1 MPEVEPALGA
11 GPLLLIA
18 AAGVA
23 LLLFLIMKLKLHAFL
38 ALVLVSLLV
47 ALAARVPL
55 ADVVGTLTTGFGSTL
70 ASVALL
76 VGLGAML
83 GRLLEF
89 SGGAQVLADSLVRR
103 FGEQRAPLALGVAAL
118 LFGFPIFFDAGLV
131 VFLPIVFTV
140 ARRLGGSLLTYGL
153 PVAGAFAVMHAFV
166 PPHPGPVAA
175 AELVGADIGLVL
187 VFGLLIGLPTWY
199 LGGYR
204 FGLWAGRRYDIAVPD
219 ILSAG
224 GRTGPDAA
232 GAPDTPGQ
240 GTAPAPAA
248 VPPAPG
254 GAVAGTAPAVAAPSG
269 GGDRPTS
276 GTAGPPAFGTVLAL
290 LLLPLLLIFL
300 NTGLSTLAT
309 GGAVDEETWF
319 VRTGQLLGATPI
331 ALLITVLVA
340 SYVLGKHRGSSGA
353 EVESVVNSA
362 LGPVCA
368 IILITGAGGM
378 FGGVLRASGIGV
390 ALADVLG
397 DIGLPVIVAAFVIAV
412 LLRVAQGSATVALTT
427 TAGLIAPVI
436 AATDG
441 VSTADRALIV
451 IAIAGGATVLSHV
464 NDSGF
469 WLVSRFFQMD
479 EKTTLKTWTV
489 METLLG
495 TIGFVLAF
503 VLSLFL

>member
-1 MPEVEPALGA
+1 MPEVEPALSA
-11 GPLLLIA
+11 GPLLAIA
-18 AAGVA
+18 AASV
-23 LLLFLIMKLKLHAFL
+23 LVLLFLIMKLKLHAFL
-38 ALVLVSLLV
+38 ALIL
-47 ALAARVPL
+47 
-55 ADVVGTLTTGFGSTL
+55 GFGSTL

-103 FGEQRAPLALGVAAL
+103 FGEQRAPFALGVAAL

-153 PVAGAFAVMHAFV
+153 PTAGAFAVMHAFV

-199 LGGYR
+199 LGGYL
-204 FGLWAGRRYDIAVPD
+204 FGLWAGKRYHVAVPD
-219 ILSAG
+219 ILAAEGVAG
-224 GRTGPDAA
+224 GSAATG
-232 GAPDTPGQ
+232 GSSG
-240 GTAPAPAA
+240 PAPT
-248 VPPAPG
+248 
-254 GAVAGTAPAVAAPSG
+254 VAGTAPAIAEAPARTPAAAAPPRFS
-269 GGDRPTS
+269 
-276 GTAGPPAFGTVLAL
+276 TVLGL
-290 LLLPLLLIFL
+290 LLLPLLLIFF
-300 NTGLSTLAT
+300 NTGMSTLAT
-309 GGAVDEETWF
+309 GGALDEES
-319 VRTGQLLGATPI
+319 VVVKIAKLVGSTPV

-340 SYVLGKHRGSSGA
+340 SYVLGRKRGSSGA
-353 EVESVVNSA
+353 EVESIVNSA

-390 ALADVLG
+390 ALADVLE
-397 DIGLPVIVAAFVIAV
+397 DLGLPVIVAAFVISV

-427 TAGLIAPVI
+427 AAGLIAPVVE
-436 AATDG
+436 ASSG
-441 VSTADRALIV
+441 LSSADLALIV

-495 TIGFVLAF
+495 TLGFVFAL
-503 VLSLFL
+503 VLSLLL

>member
-18 AAGVA
+18 AGGVL

-38 ALVLVSLLV
+38 ALILVSLVV
-47 ALAARVPL
+47 ALAAQVPL
-55 ADVVGTLTTGFGSTL
+55 EDVVTTLTGGFGSTL
-70 ASVALL
+70 ANVALL

-83 GRLLEF
+83 GRLLEH
-89 SGGAQVLADSLVRR
+89 SGGAQVLADTLIAR

-175 AELVGADIGLVL
+175 AELIGADIGLVL
-187 VFGLLIGLPTWY
+187 LYGLLIGLPTWVV
-199 LGGYR
+199 GGYLY
-204 FGLWAGRRYDIAVPD
+204 GTWAGRRFHVDVPPPED
-219 ILSAG
+219 DGTSAS
-224 GRTGPDAA
+224 
-232 GAPDTPGQ
+232 GAPATPPSPE
-240 GTAPAPAA
+240 GT
-248 VPPAPG
+248 
-254 GAVAGTAPAVAAPSG
+254 VAGTAPGVAGPSG
-269 GGDRPTS
+269 GARTATETDVRRP
-276 GTAGPPAFGTVLAL
+276 GPPGFGTVLTI
-290 LLLPLLLIFL
+290 LLLPLVLIFL
-300 NTGLSTLAT
+300 NTGMTTLAT
-309 GGAVDEETWF
+309 AGAVDEESTL
-319 VRTGQLLGATPI
+319 VRVAQVVGSTPV
-331 ALLITVLVA
+331 ALLVTVLVA
-340 SYVLGKHRGSSGA
+340 MWVLGRHRGDSAA

-378 FGGVLRASGIGV
+378 FGGVLRASGIGQ
-390 ALADVLG
+390 ALADVLA
-397 DIGLPVIVAAFVIAV
+397 DIGLPVIVAAFVISV

-427 TAGLIAPVI
+427 AAGLIAPVVE
-436 AATDG
+436 ASD
-441 VSTADRALIV
+441 SLTASDLALVV
-451 IAIAGGATVLSHV
+451 IAIAAGATVLSHV

-469 WLVSRFFQMD
+469 WLVSRFFGMD

-495 TIGFVLAF
+495 TIGFVLALG
-503 VLSLFL
+503 LSLFL

>member
-1 MPEVEPALGA
+1 MPEVEPALSA

-18 AAGVA
+18 AAAVGV
-23 LLLFLIMKLKLHAFL
+23 LLFLIMKLKLHAFL

-47 ALAARVPL
+47 ALATRIPL
-55 ADVVGTLTTGFGSTL
+55 EDVVTTLTTGFGTTL

-83 GRLLEF
+83 GRLLEH
-89 SGGAQVLADSLVRR
+89 SGGAQVLADSLIGR
-103 FGEQRAPLALGVAAL
+103 FGEKRAPLALGVAAL

-153 PVAGAFAVMHAFV
+153 PTAGAFAVMHAFV

-175 AELVGADIGLVL
+175 AELIGADIGLVL

-199 LGGYR
+199 LGGYLY
-204 FGLWAGRRYDIAVPD
+204 GLWAGRRYDVAVPD
-219 ILSAG
+219 ILDDDAPRTADDEPDPSVEGTSPAISSG
-224 GRTGPDAA
+224 GTRTGTATRS
-232 GAPDTPGQ
+232 APP
-240 GTAPAPAA
+240 
-248 VPPAPG
+248 
-254 GAVAGTAPAVAAPSG
+254 
-269 GGDRPTS
+269 R
-276 GTAGPPAFGTVLAL
+276 FGTVVGI

-309 GGAVDEETWF
+309 AGALDGTSLL
-319 VRTGQLLGATPI
+319 VRTGQLLGATPV
-331 ALLITVLVA
+331 ALLVTVLVA
-340 SYVLGKHRGSSGA
+340 MVVLGVRRGESGA
-353 EVESVVNSA
+353 QVESIVNSA

-378 FGGVLRASGIGV
+378 FGGVLRASGIGT

-397 DIGLPVIVAAFVIAV
+397 DIGLPVIVAAFVISV

-427 TAGLIAPVI
+427 AAGLMAPVVE
-436 AATDG
+436 ATDG
-441 VSTADRALIV
+441 LSSVDLALVV

-469 WLVSRFFQMD
+469 WLVSRFFRMD

-495 TIGFVLAF
+495 TLGFVFAL

>member
-1 MPEVEPALGA
+1 VPEVEPALGA

-18 AAGVA
+18 AAAVGV
-23 LLLFLIMKLKLHAFL
+23 LLFLIMKLKLHAFL
-38 ALVLVSLLV
+38 ALVLVSLLT
-47 ALAARVPL
+47 ALATRIPL
-55 ADVVGTLTTGFGSTL
+55 EDVVTTLTGGFGTTL

-83 GRLLEF
+83 GRLLEH
-89 SGGAQVLADSLVRR
+89 SGGAQVLADSLVGR
-103 FGEQRAPLALGVAAL
+103 FGEKRAPLALGVAAL

-140 ARRLGGSLLTYGL
+140 ALRLGGSLLTYGL

-187 VFGLLIGLPTWY
+187 VFGLIVGLPTWY
-199 LGGYR
+199 LGGYL
-204 FGLWAGRRYDIAVPD
+204 FGLWAGRRYDVAVPD
-219 ILSAG
+219 ILADEKSLDDAPDPSVEGTSPGIASIG
-224 GRTGPDAA
+224 GRAT
-232 GAPDTPGQ
+232 
-240 GTAPAPAA
+240 GTATRPAP
-248 VPPAPG
+248 P
-254 GAVAGTAPAVAAPSG
+254 
-269 GGDRPTS
+269 R
-276 GTAGPPAFGTVLAL
+276 FGTVIGI

-300 NTGLSTLAT
+300 NTGLSTLSTA
-309 GGAVDEETWF
+309 GALDETSF
-319 VRTGQLLGATPI
+319 LVRAGQLLGATPV
-331 ALLITVLVA
+331 ALLTTVLVA
-340 SYVLGKHRGSSGA
+340 MVVLGLRRGESGA
-353 EVESVVNSA
+353 QVESIVNSA

-378 FGGVLRASGIGV
+378 FGGVLRASGIGQ

-397 DIGLPVIVAAFVIAV
+397 DIGLPVIVAAFVISV

-427 TAGLIAPVI
+427 AAGLMAPVVE
-436 AATDG
+436 ATEG
-441 VSTADRALIV
+441 LTSADLALIV
-451 IAIAGGATVLSHV
+451 LAIAGGATVLSHV

-469 WLVSRFFQMD
+469 WLVSRFFRMD

-495 TIGFVLAF
+495 TLGFLFAL

>member
-1 MPEVEPALGA
+1 MTEVEPTLGA

-18 AAGVA
+18 AAAVL
-23 LLLFLIMKLKLHAFL
+23 LLLFLIMRLKLHAFL
-38 ALVLVSLLV
+38 ALILVSLLT
-47 ALAARVPL
+47 ALVARVPL
-55 ADVVGTLTTGFGSTL
+55 EDVVTTLTTGFGATL

-89 SGGAQVLADSLVRR
+89 SGGAQVLADSLIRR
-103 FGEQRAPLALGVAAL
+103 FGENRAPLALGVAAL

-153 PVAGAFAVMHAFV
+153 PTAGAFAVMHAFV

-199 LGGYR
+199 FGGYL
-204 FGLWAGRRYDIAVPD
+204 FGLWAGRRYQVAVPD
-219 ILSAG
+219 ILGGDDDPAG
-224 GRTGPDAA
+224 GGGGSA
-232 GAPDTPGQ
+232 APDSAVE
-240 GTAPAPAA
+240 GTSPTTADGSAPTRTAA
-248 VPPAPG
+248 
-254 GAVAGTAPAVAAPSG
+254 
-269 GGDRPTS
+269 R
-276 GTAGPPAFGTVLAL
+276 TAGPPSFGTVVGI

-300 NTGLSTLAT
+300 NTGMSTLAT
-309 GGAVDEETWF
+309 AGAVDEESF
-319 VRTGQLLGATPI
+319 VVRAAQLIGATPV

-340 SYVLGKHRGSSGA
+340 IVVLGTHRGTDAA

-378 FGGVLRASGIGV
+378 FGGVLRASGIGE
-390 ALADVLG
+390 ALADVLA
-397 DIGLPVIVAAFVIAV
+397 DIGLPVIVAAFVISV
-412 LLRVAQGSATVALTT
+412 LLRIAQGSATVALTT
-427 TAGLIAPVI
+427 AAGLIAPV
-436 AATDG
+436 
-441 VSTADRALIV
+441 VESTEGLSSPDLALIV

-495 TIGFVLAF
+495 SIGFVLAL

>member
-1 MPEVEPALGA
+1 VPEVEPALGA

-18 AAGVA
+18 AAAVGV
-23 LLLFLIMKLKLHAFL
+23 LLFLIMKLKLHAFL
-38 ALVLVSLLV
+38 ALVLVSLLT
-47 ALAARVPL
+47 ALATRIPL
-55 ADVVGTLTTGFGSTL
+55 EDVVTTLTTGFGATL

-83 GRLLEF
+83 GRLLEH
-89 SGGAQVLADSLVRR
+89 SGGAQVLADSLIGR
-103 FGEQRAPLALGVAAL
+103 FGEKRAPLALGVAAL

-175 AELVGADIGLVL
+175 AELIGADIGLVL
-187 VFGLLIGLPTWY
+187 VFGLIIGLPTWY
-199 LGGYR
+199 LGSYL
-204 FGLWAGRRYDIAVPD
+204 FGLWAGRRYDVAVPH
-219 ILSAG
+219 ILDDDAP
-224 GRTGPDAA
+224 RTADDEPD
-232 GAPDTPGQ
+232 PTVE
-240 GTAPAPAA
+240 GTAPGIASTGGRRTETATR
-248 VPPAPG
+248 PAP
-254 GAVAGTAPAVAAPSG
+254 PRFS
-269 GGDRPTS
+269 
-276 GTAGPPAFGTVLAL
+276 TVVGI
-290 LLLPLLLIFL
+290 LLLPLVLIFL
-300 NTGLSTLAT
+300 NTGLTTLASA
-309 GGAVDEETWF
+309 GAVSEDSIL
-319 VRTGQLLGATPI
+319 VRAGQLLGATPV

-340 SYVLGKHRGSSGA
+340 IVVLGVRRGESGA
-353 EVESVVNSA
+353 QVESIVNSA

-378 FGGVLRASGIGV
+378 FGGVLRASGIGE

-397 DIGLPVIVAAFVIAV
+397 DIGLPVIVAAFVISV

-427 TAGLIAPVI
+427 AAGLMAPVVE
-436 AATDG
+436 ATPGLTSVDL
-441 VSTADRALIV
+441 ALIV

-495 TIGFVLAF
+495 TIGFLIAL